1 MWWWQMGKRASS
13 EAGNVEVRVLLP
25 GAGLRDGLT
34 RWRRA
39 ASDMA
44 GERVPGARGGLRWP
58 SAYRVR
64 LILGDTLCALGAS
77 TAAAAMRVSRQPDRV
92 AVVVLLAPVAWVLA
106 VHLLHGYQSRHL
118 GQGER
123 EYQVVVWAGGLM
135 LGVTGLVSYALM
147 LEIARGYVFL
157 VVLLATLSS
166 LAMRKGLRVW
176 LRRAR
181 DRGRYRQRTVIVGT
195 ARSAT
200 ELIRELRTS
209 STNAFDLVGA
219 CVSGVKHAA
228 RDGATLDGV
237 PVAGKPRDVTFVVD
251 YHDADLVA
259 VSGHPGLTGK
269 ELRALAWELEE
280 RDVDLVICPGIFEVA
295 GPRLS
300 IRADA
305 GVSLLHLE
313 RPVRT
318 GARILAKRMQD
329 MGLALVLTV
338 LAMPFLLLVALAI
351 RVDSPGP
358 VLFRQKRIGQGG
370 REFTIFKFRTMAI
383 DAEARLEAL
392 RASGHDVNSVLFKNR
407 LDPRVTT
414 VGRWLRRFSVDEVP
428 QVLNVLLGEMS
439 LVGPRPGLASEV
451 DHYEPDAMRRLR
463 VRPGMTGLWQ
473 VSGRSTLS
481 WEQTVRLDLWYVDNW
496 SPMLDLQILVR
507 TARAVVGGRGAF

>member
-1 MWWWQMGKRASS
+1 MSDV
-13 EAGNVEVRVLLP
+13 AGAEH
-25 GAGLRDGLT
+25 AG
-34 RWRRA
+34 
-39 ASDMA
+39 
-44 GERVPGARGGLRWP
+44 GGRSRLAWP
-58 SAYRVR
+58 AAYRVR
-64 LILGDTLCALGAS
+64 LLLGDVLCALGAS
-77 TAAAAMRVSRQPDRV
+77 TAAAAMRVSRQPDRF
-92 AVVVLLAPVAWVLA
+92 AVVVLLTPVAWVLA
-106 VHLLHGYQSRHL
+106 LHVLHGYQGRHL
-118 GQGER
+118 GQGPR
-123 EYQVVVWAGGLM
+123 EYQGVVWAGGLL
-135 LGVTGLVSYALM
+135 LGSTGLAAYVFSMDL
-147 LEIARGYVFL
+147 ARGPVFL
-157 VVLLATLSS
+157 VVLLLVASS
-166 LAMRKGLRVW
+166 LILRKGMRVW
-176 LRRAR
+176 LGRAR
-181 DRGRYRQRTVIVGT
+181 EQGRYRQRTVIVGS

-200 ELIRELRTS
+200 ELIRELRAS
-209 STNAFDLVGA
+209 PTNAFDLVGA
-219 CVSGVKHAA
+219 CVSGLKHTA

-269 ELRALAWELEE
+269 ELRSLAWELEE

-300 IRADA
+300 IRAEA

-318 GARILAKRMQD
+318 GARIFAKRAQD
-329 MGLALVLTV
+329 KALALLLTT
-338 LAMPFLLLVALAI
+338 LALPFLLLVALAI
-351 RVDSPGP
+351 RIDSPGP

-370 REFTIFKFRTMAI
+370 REFTIYKFRTMAV

-392 RASGHDVNSVLFKNR
+392 RASGHDVNSVLFKDR
-407 LDPRVTT
+407 ADPRVTT
-414 VGRWLRRFSVDEVP
+414 VGRWLRRFSIDEVP

-451 DHYEPDAMRRLR
+451 DQYEPDAMRRLR